1 MINSKIFSKLG
12 PRAVERFGIRAVVTG
27 VSHAQVTRKRC
38 VNGDLTFAV
47 WLKLRLLLFPR

>member
-47 WLKLRLLLFPR
+47 WLKLRLHLFTR